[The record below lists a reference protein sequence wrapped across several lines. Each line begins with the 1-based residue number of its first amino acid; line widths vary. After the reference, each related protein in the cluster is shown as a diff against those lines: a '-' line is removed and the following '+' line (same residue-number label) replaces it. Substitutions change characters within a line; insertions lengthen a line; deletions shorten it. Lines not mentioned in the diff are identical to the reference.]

1 MPFVADNSIVVAWFI
16 ASQANAK
23 TDALL
28 ERAATENVHVPVV
41 WRVEFAA
48 TLLTF
53 SHDRRVQPAR
63 IPAILDEIDELDF
76 VHDAAPPS
84 PRLLIEIGR
93 RYALS
98 AYDACYLELALR
110 LKFPLAARDAP
121 LRKAAD
127 RAGILLV

>member
-1 MPFVADNSIVVAWFI
+1 VAFVADNSVVIAWFI

-28 ERAATENVHVPVV
+28 ERAATEEVHVPFI
-41 WRVEFAA
+41 WRAELAA
-48 TLLTF
+48 PLLTL
-53 SHDRRVQPAR
+53 SHSRKLQPAR
-63 IPAILDEIDELDF
+63 VPAILDELDRLDF

-84 PRLLIEIGR
+84 ARSLVDVGK

-98 AYDACYLELALR
+98 AYDACYLELAMR
-110 LKFPLAARDAP
+110 LKYSLAARDAP
-121 LRKAAD
+121 LRRAAE